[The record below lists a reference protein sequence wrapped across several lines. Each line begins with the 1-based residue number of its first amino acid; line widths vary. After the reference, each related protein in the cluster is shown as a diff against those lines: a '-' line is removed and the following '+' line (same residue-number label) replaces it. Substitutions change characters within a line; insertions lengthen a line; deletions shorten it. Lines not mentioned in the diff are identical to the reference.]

1 MPRGAYCTL
10 FPNSS
15 RNPLRRGVCLSF
27 ASMHGIRETR
37 ERGNLESCFC
47 LKGTFNFM
55 METLI
60 KSNDRVHI
68 ICGSIYYY
76 YLSSPCSD
84 RNTFKRRAKKC
95 ISLFLKL
102 EIWMKFELM
111 LLPKYFKF
119 SSLIFVPYSDLSQ
132 AFLLKILTWALAG
145 RTKKEEPK
153 FFRTPS
159 SFANWNNW
167 PSGEPYFWKVNVRT
181 LLEEQ
186 SFTWWGKIYIRNM
199 KGVKQWK
206 DLR

>member
-1 MPRGAYCTL
+1 MVQSTTIICQAHVQIGTL
-10 FPNSS
+10 
-15 RNPLRRGVCLSF
+15 
-27 ASMHGIRETR
+27 
-37 ERGNLESCFC
+37 
-47 LKGTFNFM
+47 LKGGPKNASHF
-55 METLI
+55 
-60 KSNDRVHI
+60 
-68 ICGSIYYY
+68 
-76 YLSSPCSD
+76 
-84 RNTFKRRAKKC
+84 
-95 ISLFLKL
+95 FLN
-102 EIWMKFELM
+102 WKFELM